1 MKITK
6 EEFIERKNKWI
17 EDAKSKKGIIA
28 QLDADGLS
36 SAFILNKLTGL
47 PVSGITDLYNN
58 IHGIGKGDNLSDF
71 VFVDVEVFDQNVLS
85 TGNHNN
91 VTNEEVLDELM
102 KDRISSCLNPNY
114 QFGTTVSDYTKKYPY
129 STSLY
134 LMELYGEDL
143 DIEAILS
150 NEQIKDSLVFADG
163 IYNNVW
169 KYKANAK
176 DWQTK
181 LITNTNL
188 NDLMLNPLFE
198 NQDRS
203 AFERGLLER
212 MTSHF
217 NGFDPRTKFDRN
229 NKNGETTSDFNQR
242 KMECMLTP
250 FVSSG
255 LISNVD
261 FNKKVTLES
270 KKFGSRF
277 YNAIPREYHCDPI
290 LIYENTFTINYIF
303 QDTISL
309 TTIPREDQYV

>member
-1 MKITK
+1 MKFTK
-6 EEFIERKNKWI
+6 EQFTEIKTQWLNNVKT
-17 EDAKSKKGIIA
+17 KKGIIA

-36 SAFILNKLTGL
+36 SAYILNKLTGL
-47 PVSGITDLYNN
+47 PVCGITDLYNN
-58 IHGIGKGDNLSDF
+58 IHGIGKGDKLSDY
-71 VFVDVEVFDQNVLS
+71 VFVDVEVFDAQIMS

-91 VTNEEVLDELM
+91 VTNEEVLDELL
-102 KDRISSCLNPNY
+102 KNRITSCLNPNY
-114 QFGTTVSDYTKKYPY
+114 QFGTTVTDYTKKYPY

-134 LMELYGEDL
+134 LMELYGDDL
-143 DIEAILS
+143 DIESILS
-150 NEQIKDSLVFADG
+150 NEAIKDSLIFADG

-176 DWQTK
+176 DWQGK
-181 LITNTNL
+181 LIENKTI

-198 NQDRS
+198 IADRS

-212 MTSHF
+212 MTRHF

-229 NKNGETTSDFNQR
+229 NKNGETLGDYNKKKT
-242 KMECMLTP
+242 EHILTP
-250 FVSSG
+250 FVSAG
-255 LISNVD
+255 LLTNVNFD
-261 FNKKVTLES
+261 KKIVLES

-309 TTIPREDQYV
+309 TNIPREDQYV